1 MRLLHNMAS
10 LDVLRV
16 YKRNLT
22 SQSSSISAI
31 STGVKI
37 NKAKDDPSA
46 LAKSQSTRMQI
57 RSLQVASR
65 NMQDGVSLIQ
75 STEGGL
81 DEVSNCLQRMRE
93 LIVQCDD
100 TKTEED
106 KAAIGKEVDQLKKA
120 IDGIVDTASLN
131 RNNIVNGSIKKP
143 MKVPSGANDGEY
155 IEIPVTNM
163 KIDAFPS
170 GEGSTSNIKDID
182 INDIDKSLS
191 ILDKAI
197 NKVSGHRGKLGGVSE
212 RLETCYNN
220 IEEINIRLEAADSS
234 LVDADIALEMANLA
248 KSDVLVNSGL
258 AIMQQT
264 NNFPQDILK
273 ILQGI

>member
-106 KAAIGKEVDQLKKA
+106 KAAIGKEIDQLKET
-120 IDGIVDTASLN
+120 IEGIVDTASLN
-131 RNNIVNGSIKKP
+131 SNNIVNGSIKKP

-163 KIDAFPS
+163 KIDVFPS
-170 GEGSTSNIKDID
+170 G
-182 INDIDKSLS
+182 
-191 ILDKAI
+191 
-197 NKVSGHRGKLGGVSE
+197 
-212 RLETCYNN
+212 
-220 IEEINIRLEAADSS
+220 
-234 LVDADIALEMANLA
+234 
-248 KSDVLVNSGL
+248 
-258 AIMQQT
+258 
-264 NNFPQDILK
+264 
-273 ILQGI
+273 